1 MTPAIRT
8 HRCCGAGGCSC
19 RRCRRPG
26 RVQGADV
33 MITQAIEDQCGQLA
47 GRGDDSDVA
56 AALGR
61 DPIPGLPEK
70 GVSG

>member
-1 MTPAIRT
+1 
-8 HRCCGAGGCSC
+8 
-19 RRCRRPG
+19 
-26 RVQGADV
+26 V